1 MNKKSI
7 HQVILVRE
15 LLILKEDIW
24 IIQIKLIMI
33 RMKNQQKRK
42 DKDGNANAKYFEYQY
57 DLFNIILF

>member
-24 IIQIKLIMI
+24 IIQIKLMMI
-33 RMKNQQKRK
+33 RMKNPKRRK
-42 DKDGNANAKYFEYQY
+42 DKDGNANAQYFEY
-57 DLFNIILF
+57 